1 MIISLVK
8 LSRSG
13 ILPKIKKVSG
23 AQLIYNKLLDH
34 NVKDVFLYSGG
45 SIMPL
50 IDKFYNNKIKYYINT
65 HEQNSGHSATGYAKS
80 TGNIGV
86 VISTSGPGLTNLI
99 TPILDAMN
107 DSTPLL
113 VLSGQVGLKNMGTC
127 AFQEAPSVDIT
138 KSITKWSYCLKNTD
152 EIPEILDK
160 AFGIANTGKKGPVHI
175 DIPKCIL
182 TNEVYLPFGHL
193 NNYSFNDNYFRVLR
207 KEIFNKNKFND
218 IIKIINKSKNPIFYV
233 GQGSKHTSN
242 ELYHCI
248 KKSNIP
254 CTSTIHGKGIFPE
267 NEELSLKW
275 CGMHGMASANF
286 AIQQS
291 DCIIAIGSR
300 FDDRTTGNTEYYAP
314 IAKKKKQI
322 IHIDIEEKQFN
333 RAINSDYNLLMD
345 SKDFLKKLLPKLE
358 SNNRTEWKNNIL
370 YLKEKHDFKYNIP
383 NDNTLTSPVVIN
395 EINDYLKEFKN
406 NYHITTGVGNHQ
418 MMTYQFIEG
427 LKPNRIHSSGS
438 LGVMGVGLPYSI
450 GVQIGNPNDLVI
462 DIDGDSSF
470 MMTMSDLKTI
480 KEYNLP
486 IKIVILND
494 GKQMMVNI
502 WERLF
507 FNKRYTATINN
518 NNPDF
523 VKLSESFGIKGFYC
537 DNQKDI
543 KNITKEFLN
552 YNGPALCEYKVE
564 GEICLPLVGPGKA
577 LDDMILF
584 DEYEEDNVEKFD
596 KSFVPS

>member
-233 GQGSKHTSN
+233 GQGSKHASN

-596 KSFVPS
+596 KSFVPA

>member
-1 MIISLVK
+1 MISTIVK

-13 ILPKIKKVSG
+13 IIPKIKKISG

-50 IDKFYNNKIKYYINT
+50 VDKFYEGDINYYVNT
-65 HEQNSGHSATGYAKS
+65 HEQNSGHAATGYAKS

-86 VISTSGPGLTNLI
+86 VISTSGPGLTNLV

-113 VLSGQVGLKNMGTC
+113 ILSGQVALKNMGTC
-127 AFQEAPSVDIT
+127 AFQEAPSVEIT
-138 KSITKWSYCLKNTD
+138 KPITKWSYCLENTED
-152 EIPEILDK
+152 IPEIMNE
-160 AFGIANTGKKGPVHI
+160 AFRIANDGKKGPVHI
-175 DIPKCIL
+175 DIPKCIS
-182 TNEVYLPFGHL
+182 TNEIYLPIDHL
-193 NNYSFNDNYFRVLR
+193 NNYSHKNNYL
-207 KEIFNKNKFND
+207 KKNRFDKKTFKN
-218 IIKIINKSKNPIFYV
+218 IVNIINNSKKPIFYI
-233 GQGSKHTSN
+233 GQGAKHAYK
-242 ELYHCI
+242 ELYQCI
-248 KKSNIP
+248 KKNNIP
-254 CTSTIHGKGIFPE
+254 CTTTIHGKGIFPE
-267 NEELSLKW
+267 NDELSLKW
-275 CGMHGMASANF
+275 CGMHGMPAANY
-286 AIQQS
+286 ALQES
-291 DCIIAIGSR
+291 DCIIGVGSR
-300 FDDRTTGNTEYYAP
+300 FDDRTIGNSEFYAP
-314 IAKKKKQI
+314 IANSKKQI
-322 IHIDIEEKQFN
+322 IHVDIEEKQFN
-333 RAINSDYNLLMD
+333 KSINTHYNLECD
-345 SKDFLKKLLPKLE
+345 SKYFIKKLLPELRFDKRE
-358 SNNRTEWKNNIL
+358 DWKNKIIT
-370 YLKEKHDFKYNIP
+370 LKKKYDFKYHD
-383 NDNTLTSPVVIN
+383 NDIITTPIVIN
-395 EINDYLKEFKN
+395 QINNYLKKCKRKF
-406 NYHITTGVGNHQ
+406 HISTGVGNHQ

-427 LKPNRIHSSGS
+427 LKPNTIQSSGS
-438 LGVMGVGLPYSI
+438 LGVMGAGLPYSVGI
-450 GVQIGNPNDLVI
+450 QIGNPKDLVI

-486 IKIVILND
+486 VKIVILND

-523 VKLSESFGIKGFYC
+523 MNLGKSFGIKSFYC
-537 DNQKDI
+537 QSKENLEK
-543 KNITKEFLN
+543 ITNNFLN
-552 YNGPALCEYKVE
+552 YEGPALCEYKVK

-584 DEYEEDNVEKFD
+584 DDYNENEVESFD